1 MRKLHNERMFESLRT
16 WATPYGGDVF
26 LYISVLAVASVVGL
40 QLYKQRLSSFTLQRF
55 IRLGALIALPLTIIA
70 MEMGEQHW
78 GIAVVAIVW
87 AVAVA
92 IISKNALALRKDNK
106 K

>member
-1 MRKLHNERMFESLRT
+1 
-16 WATPYGGDVF
+16 
-26 LYISVLAVASVVGL
+26 
-40 QLYKQRLSSFTLQRF
+40 
-55 IRLGALIALPLTIIA
+55 

-92 IISKNALALRKDNK
+92 IISKNAVALRKDSK